1 MLQMTRPPA
10 HRFPPIPF
18 LTRRPNITPA
28 ERRVIRMALRGGDH
42 KLPTDW
48 PDLESLLG
56 LLDEADR
63 PLPEGVRARRGR
75 ESAA

>member
-10 HRFPPIPF
+10 HRFPPLPF
-18 LTRRPNITPA
+18 IDRRPKITA
-28 ERRVIRMALRGGDH
+28 ADRRVIRMALRSGDH
-42 KLPTDW
+42 TLPTDW

-56 LLDEADR
+56 LLDEVDR
-63 PLPEGVRARRGR
+63 PLPEGVRGRRSR

>member
-10 HRFPPIPF
+10 HRFPPLPF
-18 LTRRPNITPA
+18 ISRRPKLSPA
-28 ERRVIRMALRGGDH
+28 DRAVIRLALRGGDY

-48 PDLESLLG
+48 PDLASMME
-56 LLDEADR
+56 LLDEIDR
-63 PLPEGVRARRGR
+63 PLPEGIQTRRR